1 MEIPA
6 ILLYYALLT
15 IYATVILWTIVLER
29 RYDLTQYYTLL
40 MTAIWLSI
48 LNKKLLVSVQL
59 PVSIELNIVD

>member
-1 MEIPA
+1 MEILA

-15 IYATVILWTIVLER
+15 IYATVILWTIVFER

>member
-1 MEIPA
+1 MEILA

>member
-1 MEIPA
+1 VEIPA